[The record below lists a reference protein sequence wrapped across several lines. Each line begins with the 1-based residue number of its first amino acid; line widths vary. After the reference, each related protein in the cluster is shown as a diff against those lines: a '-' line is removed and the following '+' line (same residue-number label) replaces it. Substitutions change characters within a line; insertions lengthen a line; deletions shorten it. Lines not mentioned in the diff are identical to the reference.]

1 MGAENNCPGINTAA
15 VPAAAVVFK
24 KSRLFIFLVIV
35 FFT

>member
-1 MGAENNCPGINTAA
+1 MGAENNCPGIKAAA
-15 VPAAAVVFK
+15 VPATAVVFK